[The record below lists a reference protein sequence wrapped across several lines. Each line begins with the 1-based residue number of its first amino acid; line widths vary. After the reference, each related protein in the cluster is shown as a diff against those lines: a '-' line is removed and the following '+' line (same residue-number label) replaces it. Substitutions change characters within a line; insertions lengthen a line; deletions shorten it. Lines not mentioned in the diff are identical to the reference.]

1 MATIPA
7 STASTASINARE
19 GGVVAG
25 MDLAKAAFCASVKFT
40 GKVSDGDKVTAGQ
53 VLAMVEGDARGI
65 LASERIA
72 LNFLGHLS
80 GVATLT
86 RKFVDAISGT
96 GARICCT
103 RKTTPGLR
111 ALEKHAVRMGGGM
124 NHRFGLNDAL
134 LVKDNHIAMVKDIA
148 TAIERALE
156 YSGHMQKIEVE
167 VDTIPQL
174 KKILQYPIDAVL
186 LDNMPI
192 GTLRKAVGLVRKA
205 NRNILIEASGG
216 ISLAT
221 VAEIARAGVD
231 MISVG
236 TITHSAPSI
245 DVGLDYGKR
254 ERKNVQK

>member
-1 MATIPA
+1 
-7 STASTASINARE
+7 
-19 GGVVAG
+19 
-25 MDLAKAAFCASVKFT
+25 
-40 GKVSDGDKVTAGQ
+40 
-53 VLAMVEGDARGI
+53 
-65 LASERIA
+65 
-72 LNFLGHLS
+72 
-80 GVATLT
+80 
-86 RKFVDAISGT
+86 
-96 GARICCT
+96 
-103 RKTTPGLR
+103 
-111 ALEKHAVRMGGGM
+111 M

-236 TITHSAPSI
+236 TITHSAPSM